1 MRTSELQTALQALDH
16 LPMPD
21 KTAAL
26 GRANAYAKAGI
37 TALDPPAY
45 PLPTPRPPLL
55 RRPALAAAV
64 TLSVIGVGAGAVAGV
79 DLYHY
84 NTASDFFADYRLST
98 DGISRSDLWEVY
110 RDVVTGQF
118 SLPATGQMLQS
129 NAGLSPSD
137 SLSAEEAESLWEGWK
152 DTHMPSDGVFGE
164 GVTIDTPYSIQIIHN
179 DLTAGTQQS
188 LPAPR
193 NSFFFTPNAQAEK
206 RLNPTD
212 VTYPIP
218 DYMSYDYTK
227 SDTELILQRKD
238 GDSILWS
245 LSLGKLDYVYLSRL
259 TVTEDCV
266 VAVGYERDGTE
277 RRYRVFMISPRG
289 ELIKSV
295 PLGTDT
301 EPESLLYT
309 LCEKNTV
316 TLFTCAGEDSG
327 RIRRTVYEL
336 SGDATESTLSTLP
349 HGRISNVRQVIPLG
363 DGHLLVATLPDAI
376 EQNVLYR
383 MNAMGEI
390 TNCYTLEDGGL
401 SAQSYTD
408 PFDLHID
415 RIQESNGYLY
425 ISITGTSAT
434 RLSRVVSWCNGYLH
448 SAEDSWLGSEI
459 FSGNNYGIPQNEL
472 ANRVRACYRAF
483 LLVCDPA
490 TMEILSVTVMDGAYP
505 TEHQGSAIPSIETD
519 ADGHI
524 LWVVESPY
532 ATIYSPFTSSF
543 SMAGD
548 SYRYTFTLTSE
559 GKVVGAPVIQTGIG
573 YRR

>member
-26 GRANAYAKAGI
+26 RRVNVYAKAGVA
-37 TALDPPAY
+37 ALDPPAY
-45 PLPTPRPPLL
+45 PLPTPHPPLL

-64 TLSVIGVGAGAVAGV
+64 ALSVIGVGAGAVAGV

-98 DGISRSDLWEVY
+98 DGISRSDRWEVY

-295 PLGTDT
+295 PLGTGT

-390 TNCYTLEDGGL
+390 TDCYTLEDGGL

-415 RIQESNGYLY
+415 RIQESNGYLH

-459 FSGNNYGIPQNEL
+459 LSGLNYGIPKDEL
-472 ANRVRACYRAF
+472 AHRVRACYRAF

-548 SYRYTFTLTSE
+548 SYRYTFTLTPE

>member
-26 GRANAYAKAGI
+26 RRVNAYAKAGI
-37 TALDPPAY
+37 AALDPPAY
-45 PLPTPRPPLL
+45 PLPTPHPPLL

-64 TLSVIGVGAGAVAGV
+64 ALSVIGVGAGAVAGV
-79 DLYHY
+79 DLYRY

-98 DGISRSDLWEVY
+98 DGISRRDLWEVY

-266 VAVGYERDGTE
+266 VAIGYERDGTE

-390 TNCYTLEDGGL
+390 TDCYTLEDGGL

-425 ISITGTSAT
+425 ISLTGTSAT

-459 FSGNNYGIPQNEL
+459 LSGLNYGIPKDEL
-472 ANRVRACYRAF
+472 AHRVRACYRAF

-524 LWVVESPY
+524 LWMVESPY

>member
-26 GRANAYAKAGI
+26 CRVNAYAKAGI
-37 TALDPPAY
+37 AALDPPAY

-64 TLSVIGVGAGAVAGV
+64 ALSVIGVGAGAVAGV

-206 RLNPTD
+206 RLNPTN

-390 TNCYTLEDGGL
+390 TDCYTLEDGGL

-459 FSGNNYGIPQNEL
+459 LSGLNYGIPKDEL
-472 ANRVRACYRAF
+472 AHRVRACYRAF

-505 TEHQGSAIPSIETD
+505 TEHQGSAITSIETD

-548 SYRYTFTLTSE
+548 SYRYTFTLTPE
-559 GKVVGAPVIQTGIG
+559 GKVVGSPVIQTGIG

>member
-26 GRANAYAKAGI
+26 RRVNAYAKAGI
-37 TALDPPAY
+37 AALDPPAY
-45 PLPTPRPPLL
+45 PLPTPHPPLL

-64 TLSVIGVGAGAVAGV
+64 ALSVIGVGAGAVAGV
-79 DLYHY
+79 DLYRY

-390 TNCYTLEDGGL
+390 TDCYTLEDGGL

-459 FSGNNYGIPQNEL
+459 LSGLNYGIPKDEL
-472 ANRVRACYRAF
+472 AHRVRACYRAF
-483 LLVCDPA
+483 LMVCDPA

-548 SYRYTFTLTSE
+548 SYRYTFTLTPE

>member
-1 MRTSELQTALQALDH
+1 M
-16 LPMPD
+16 
-21 KTAAL
+21 
-26 GRANAYAKAGI
+26 Y
-37 TALDPPAY
+37 PP
-45 PLPTPRPPLL
+45 P
-55 RRPALAAAV
+55 
-64 TLSVIGVGAGAVAGV
+64 
-79 DLYHY
+79 
-84 NTASDFFADYRLST
+84 
-98 DGISRSDLWEVY
+98 W
-110 RDVVTGQF
+110 
-118 SLPATGQMLQS
+118 
-129 NAGLSPSD
+129 
-137 SLSAEEAESLWEGWK
+137 
-152 DTHMPSDGVFGE
+152 
-164 GVTIDTPYSIQIIHN
+164 
-179 DLTAGTQQS
+179 
-188 LPAPR
+188 
-193 NSFFFTPNAQAEK
+193 
-206 RLNPTD
+206 
-212 VTYPIP
+212 
-218 DYMSYDYTK
+218 
-227 SDTELILQRKD
+227 ILQRKD

-349 HGRISNVRQVIPLG
+349 HGRISNVHQVIPLG

-390 TNCYTLEDGGL
+390 TDCYTLEDGGL

-459 FSGNNYGIPQNEL
+459 LSGLNYGIPKDEL
-472 ANRVRACYRAF
+472 AHRVRACYRAF

-524 LWVVESPY
+524 LWMVESPY

-543 SMAGD
+543 YMAGD
-548 SYRYTFTLTSE
+548 SYRYTFTLTPE

>member
-98 DGISRSDLWEVY
+98 DGISRRDLWEVY

-266 VAVGYERDGTE
+266 VAIGYERDGTE

-390 TNCYTLEDGGL
+390 TDCYTLEDGGL

-425 ISITGTSAT
+425 ISLTGTSEE
-434 RLSRVVSWCNGYLH
+434 RLSDVCSWCIGYWEN
-448 SAEDSWLGSEI
+448 AENSWLGSEI
-459 FSGNNYGIPQNEL
+459 FSGLNYGIPKDEL
-472 ANRVRACYRAF
+472 AHRVRACYRAF

-548 SYRYTFTLTSE
+548 SYRYTFTLTPE

>member
-64 TLSVIGVGAGAVAGV
+64 ALSIIGVGAGAVAGV
-79 DLYHY
+79 DLYRY

>member
-1 MRTSELQTALQALDH
+1 MRTSELQTSLQALDH

-26 GRANAYAKAGI
+26 RRVNAYAKAGI
-37 TALDPPAY
+37 VALDPPAY
-45 PLPTPRPPLL
+45 PLPTPHPPLL

-64 TLSVIGVGAGAVAGV
+64 ALSVIGVGAGAVAGV
-79 DLYHY
+79 DLYRY

-390 TNCYTLEDGGL
+390 TDCYTLEDGGL

-459 FSGNNYGIPQNEL
+459 LSGLNYGIPKDEL
-472 ANRVRACYRAF
+472 AHRVRACYRAF

-548 SYRYTFTLTSE
+548 SYRYTFTLTPE
-559 GKVVGAPVIQTGIG
+559 GKVVGAPVIQTGIR

>member
-1 MRTSELQTALQALDH
+1 MRTSELQTSLQALDH

-26 GRANAYAKAGI
+26 RRVNAYAKAGI
-37 TALDPPAY
+37 VALDPPAY
-45 PLPTPRPPLL
+45 PLPTPHPPLL

-64 TLSVIGVGAGAVAGV
+64 ALSVIGVGAGAVAGV
-79 DLYHY
+79 DLYRY

-336 SGDATESTLSTLP
+336 SGDTTESTLSTLP

-390 TNCYTLEDGGL
+390 TDCYTLEDGGL

-434 RLSRVVSWCNGYLH
+434 RLSRVFSWCNGYLH

-459 FSGNNYGIPQNEL
+459 LSGLNYGIPKDEL
-472 ANRVRACYRAF
+472 AHRVRACYRAF

-548 SYRYTFTLTSE
+548 SYRYTFTLTPE
-559 GKVVGAPVIQTGIG
+559 GKVVGAPVIQTGIR

>member
-26 GRANAYAKAGI
+26 RRVNAYAKAGI
-37 TALDPPAY
+37 AALDPPAY
-45 PLPTPRPPLL
+45 PLPTPHPPLL

-64 TLSVIGVGAGAVAGV
+64 ALSVIGVGAGAVAGV
-79 DLYHY
+79 DLSRY

-164 GVTIDTPYSIQIIHN
+164 GVTIDTSYSIQIIHN
-179 DLTAGTQQS
+179 DLAAGTQQS

-390 TNCYTLEDGGL
+390 TDCYTLEDGGL

-434 RLSRVVSWCNGYLH
+434 RLSRVASWCNGYLH
-448 SAEDSWLGSEI
+448 SAEDNWLGSEI
-459 FSGNNYGIPQNEL
+459 LSGLNYGIPKDEL
-472 ANRVRACYRAF
+472 AHRVRACYRAF

-548 SYRYTFTLTSE
+548 SYRYTFTLTPE

>member
-266 VAVGYERDGTE
+266 VAIGYERDGTE

-548 SYRYTFTLTSE
+548 SYRYTFTLTPE

>member
-26 GRANAYAKAGI
+26 RRVNAYAKAGI
-37 TALDPPAY
+37 AALDPPAY
-45 PLPTPRPPLL
+45 PLPTPHPPLL

-64 TLSVIGVGAGAVAGV
+64 ALSVIGVGAGAVAGV
-79 DLYHY
+79 DLYRY

-277 RRYRVFMISPRG
+277 RRYCVFMISPRG

-390 TNCYTLEDGGL
+390 TDCYTLEDGGL

-415 RIQESNGYLY
+415 HIQESNGYLY

-459 FSGNNYGIPQNEL
+459 LSGLNYGIPKDEL
-472 ANRVRACYRAF
+472 AHRVRACYRAF

>member
-26 GRANAYAKAGI
+26 RRVNAYAKAGI
-37 TALDPPAY
+37 VALDPPAY
-45 PLPTPRPPLL
+45 PLPTPHPPLL

-64 TLSVIGVGAGAVAGV
+64 ALSVIGVGAGAVAGV
-79 DLYHY
+79 DLYRY

-390 TNCYTLEDGGL
+390 TDCYTLEDGGL

-459 FSGNNYGIPQNEL
+459 LSGLNYGIPKDEL
-472 ANRVRACYRAF
+472 AHRVRACYRAF

-548 SYRYTFTLTSE
+548 SYRYTFTLTPE
-559 GKVVGAPVIQTGIG
+559 GKVVGAPVIQTGIR

>member
-548 SYRYTFTLTSE
+548 SYRYTFTLTPE